1 MNTNIKRKYPY
12 IVARNKPT
20 KVEYYLTIKPNRR
33 IYLQGISK
41 NKIIGTE
48 RLNAYV
54 EYVTKVSE
62 LENGHRSKPR
72 LARVFYKEIFGEKT
86 IATKIR

>member
-33 IYLQGISK
+33 VYLQGISK
-41 NKIIGTE
+41 NKITGSDKI
-48 RLNAYV
+48 NAYI
-54 EYVTKVSE
+54 EYVHQTSK
-62 LENGHRSKPR
+62 LKNGHRSKPR
-72 LARVFYKEIFGEKT
+72 LAKAFYKGIFGEKT

>member
-12 IVARNKPT
+12 IVARNKPN
-20 KVEYYLTIKPNRR
+20 KIEYYLTIKPSRR

-41 NKIIGTE
+41 NKIIGREKTK
-48 RLNAYV
+48 AYKN
-54 EYVTKVSE
+54 YVNDISD

-72 LARVFYKEIFGEKT
+72 IAKLFYKQIFGENT

>member
-1 MNTNIKRKYPY
+1 MNTRKYPY
-12 IVARNKPT
+12 IVARNKPN

-41 NKIIGTE
+41 NKIIGAKK
-48 RLNAYV
+48 LNAYIT
-54 EYVTKVSE
+54 YLITVSK
-62 LENGHRSKPR
+62 LKNGHRSKPR
-72 LARVFYKEIFGEKT
+72 LAKEFYKGIFEEKT

>member
-41 NKIIGTE
+41 N
-48 RLNAYV
+48 RLFALKKKTALKDYV
-54 EYVTKVSE
+54 NEVSK

-72 LARVFYKEIFGEKT
+72 IAKNFYKTVFGENA